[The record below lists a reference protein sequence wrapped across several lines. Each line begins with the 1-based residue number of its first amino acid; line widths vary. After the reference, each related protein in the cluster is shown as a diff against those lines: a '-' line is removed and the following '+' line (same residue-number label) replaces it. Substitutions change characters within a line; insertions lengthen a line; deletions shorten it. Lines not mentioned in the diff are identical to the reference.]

1 MIEAKGL
8 RKSFFRNGKSIDVLR
23 DIFLDVR
30 DGDYIAIMGESG
42 SGKSTL
48 MNMIGCLDKP
58 DHGELHLFGKDVRRM
73 SERDLAELRNSEIGF
88 VFQSFYLLSGSTAAE
103 NVELPMKYAKIPDKE
118 RRDRAKALLGGLGL
132 WDRAEHF
139 PSELSGGQRQRVA
152 IARALANRPRL
163 ILADEP
169 TGNLDEATRDEV
181 LEIFDDMNKKG
192 VAIVLNTHEKYVAE
206 RAGNIKYLKKGRL
219 CDGPS

>member
-8 RKSFFRNGKSIDVLR
+8 RKSFFRNEKSIDVLR

-73 SERDLAELRNSEIGF
+73 SERDLAELRNREIGF

-118 RRDRAKALLGGLGL
+118 RRDRAEALLGGLGL

-169 TGNLDEATRDEV
+169 TGNLDETTRDEV

>member
-103 NVELPMKYAKIPDKE
+103 NVELPMKYAKIPDKGIGRWPCWVGWGFGTE
-118 RRDRAKALLGGLGL
+118 RSTFPQSFPEDSAKESLLPALLRTDPG
-132 WDRAEHF
+132 
-139 PSELSGGQRQRVA
+139 
-152 IARALANRPRL
+152 
-163 ILADEP
+163 
-169 TGNLDEATRDEV
+169 
-181 LEIFDDMNKKG
+181 
-192 VAIVLNTHEKYVAE
+192 
-206 RAGNIKYLKKGRL
+206 
-219 CDGPS
+219 